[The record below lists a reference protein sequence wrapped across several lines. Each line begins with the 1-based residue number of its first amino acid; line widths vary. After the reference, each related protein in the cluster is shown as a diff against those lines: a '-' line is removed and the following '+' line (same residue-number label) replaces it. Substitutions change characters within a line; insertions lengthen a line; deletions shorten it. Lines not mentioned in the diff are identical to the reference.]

1 MAVKV
6 SGIIT
11 PSSGSYI
18 AQAENIAFTENGT
31 AVTLQLKLAAIIQQV
46 ADLAD
51 AAVTGTADDIIYEG
65 STTIKQKIADLET
78 NLGTTADRISY
89 TYTDGGN
96 EVTTNVKAV
105 LDDLREALDNI
116 DDLPAIEQRL
126 AQYASRAETA
136 SGAAQTSLETIR
148 SEEELNNF
156 FQGKNQAAS
165 LNQATI
171 GKINAL
177 EAIAQDLQATFSYD
191 AEFRLISR
199 EAYNQ
204 LELNGDVSSSTVYL
218 IYDDTTS
225 QASVTY
231 YSVLVTTETGN
242 TLQGT
247 PIGTGSYAAN
257 SEITIAAVPKTGYQ
271 FDHWLIDGSDVVSE
285 NPTQLTVN
293 AARSAIA
300 YFQPISSTP

>member
-18 AQAENIAFTENGT
+18 AQAENIAFAENGT

-89 TYTDGGN
+89 TYTSGGN

-105 LDDLREALDNI
+105 LDDLRAALDNI

-148 SEEELNNF
+148 SKTEELTEL
-156 FQGKNQAAS
+156 KNQAAS

-191 AEFRLISR
+191 ADFRLISR

-285 NPTQLTVN
+285 NPTKLIVS

>member
-11 PSSGSYI
+11 PSSGSYV
-18 AQAENIAFTENGT
+18 AQAENIAFTEGGA
-31 AVTLQLKLAAIIQQV
+31 AVTLQLKLATLIQQV
-46 ADLAD
+46 ATLAES
-51 AAVTGTADDIIYEG
+51 VGSGTAADIIYEG
-65 STTIKQKIADLET
+65 STTIKQKITSLES

-89 TYTDGGN
+89 TYTSGGN

-105 LDDLREALDNI
+105 LDDLRAALDNI
-116 DDLPAIEQRL
+116 EDLPAIEQRL

-148 SEEELNNF
+148 SKTEELTEL
-156 FQGKNQAAS
+156 KNQAAS

-199 EAYNQ
+199 DAYNQ
-204 LELNGDVSSSTVYL
+204 LELNGDVNSSTVYL

-242 TLQGT
+242 TLEGT

-285 NPTQLTVN
+285 NPTKLTVN

>member
-148 SEEELNNF
+148 SKTEELTEL
-156 FQGKNQAAS
+156 KNQAAS

>member
-18 AQAENIAFTENGT
+18 AQAENIAFTEGGT
-31 AVTLQLKLAAIIQQV
+31 AVTLQLKLAALIEQV
-46 ADLAD
+46 AALASS
-51 AAVTGTADDIIYEG
+51 AGTGTADDIIYEG
-65 STTIKQKIADLET
+65 STTLKQKITSLEN

-105 LDDLREALDNI
+105 LDSLKQTLAGVSDLEATEL
-116 DDLPAIEQRL
+116 RL
-126 AQYASRAETA
+126 SQYAARAEAA
-136 SGAAQTSLETIR
+136 SDVAQTSLETIR
-148 SEEELNNF
+148 TKTEELTEL
-156 FQGKNQAAS
+156 KNEAAS

-171 GKINAL
+171 TKINML
-177 EAIAQDLQATFSYD
+177 DVIAQDLQATFNYD
-191 AEFRLISR
+191 ADFRLISR

-204 LELNGDVSSSTVYL
+204 LELNGNVSSSTVYL
-218 IYDDTTS
+218 IYDNVAS

-231 YSVLVTTETGN
+231 YSVIVSTETGN

-257 SEITIAAVPKTGYQ
+257 SEITIAAVPKNGYQ
-271 FDHWLIDGSDVVSE
+271 FDHWLIDGSEVVTE
-285 NPTQLTVN
+285 NPTTLVVTGDRN
-293 AARSAIA
+293 AIA
-300 YFQPISSTP
+300 FFQPISSTP

>member
-18 AQAENIAFTENGT
+18 AQAENIAFTEGGT
-31 AVTLQLKLAAIIQQV
+31 AVTLQLKLAALIEQV
-46 ADLAD
+46 AALASS
-51 AAVTGTADDIIYEG
+51 AGTGTADDIIYEG
-65 STTIKQKIADLET
+65 STTLKQKITSLEN

-105 LDDLREALDNI
+105 LDSLKQTLAGISDLEATEL
-116 DDLPAIEQRL
+116 RL
-126 AQYASRAETA
+126 SQYAARAEAA
-136 SGAAQTSLETIR
+136 SDAAQTSLETIR
-148 SEEELNNF
+148 TKTEELTEL
-156 FQGKNQAAS
+156 KNETAS

-171 GKINAL
+171 TKINML
-177 EAIAQDLQATFSYD
+177 DVIAQDLQATFNYD
-191 AEFRLISR
+191 ADFRLISR

-204 LELNGDVSSSTVYL
+204 LELNGNVSSSTVYL
-218 IYDDTTS
+218 IYDNIAS

-231 YSVLVTTETGN
+231 YSVIVSTETGN

-257 SEITIAAVPKTGYQ
+257 SEITIAAVPKNGYQ
-271 FDHWLIDGSDVVSE
+271 FDHWLIDGSEVVTE
-285 NPTQLTVN
+285 NPTTLVVTGDRN
-293 AARSAIA
+293 AIA
-300 YFQPISSTP
+300 FFQPISSTP

>member
-11 PSSGSYI
+11 PSSGSYV
-18 AQAENIAFTENGT
+18 AQAENIAFTEGGA
-31 AVTLQLKLAAIIQQV
+31 AVTLQLKLATLIQQV
-46 ADLAD
+46 ATLAQS
-51 AAVTGTADDIIYEG
+51 VGSGTAADIIYEG
-65 STTIKQKIADLET
+65 STTIKQKITSLES

-89 TYTDGGN
+89 TYTSGGN

-105 LDDLREALDNI
+105 LDDLRAALDNI
-116 DDLPAIEQRL
+116 EDLPAIEQRL

-148 SEEELNNF
+148 SKTEELTEL
-156 FQGKNQAAS
+156 KNQAAS

-199 EAYNQ
+199 DAYNQ

-242 TLQGT
+242 TLEGT

>member
-18 AQAENIAFTENGT
+18 AQAENIAFTEGGT
-31 AVTLQLKLAAIIQQV
+31 AVTLQLKLAALIEQV
-46 ADLAD
+46 AALASS
-51 AAVTGTADDIIYEG
+51 AGTGTADDIIYEG
-65 STTIKQKIADLET
+65 STTLKQKITSLEN

-105 LDDLREALDNI
+105 LDSLKQSLASI
-116 DDLPAIEQRL
+116 SDLPAIELRL
-126 AQYASRAETA
+126 NQYATRAENA
-136 SGAAQTSLETIR
+136 STAAQSSLETIR
-148 SEEELNNF
+148 SKTEELTEL
-156 FQGKNQAAS
+156 KNQAAS
-165 LNQATI
+165 LNNATI

-204 LELNGDVSSSTVYL
+204 LELNGDVNSATVYL

-257 SEITIAAVPKTGYQ
+257 SEVTIAAVPKSGYQ

-293 AARSAIA
+293 AARNAIA

>member
-18 AQAENIAFTENGT
+18 AQAENIAFTEGGT
-31 AVTLQLKLAAIIQQV
+31 AVTLQLKLAALIEQV
-46 ADLAD
+46 AALASS
-51 AAVTGTADDIIYEG
+51 AGTGTADDIIYEG
-65 STTIKQKIADLET
+65 STTLKQKITSLEN

-105 LDDLREALDNI
+105 LDSLKQTLAGISDLEATEL
-116 DDLPAIEQRL
+116 RL
-126 AQYASRAETA
+126 SQYAARAEAA
-136 SGAAQTSLETIR
+136 SDAAQTSLETIR
-148 SEEELNNF
+148 TKTEELTEL
-156 FQGKNQAAS
+156 KNEAAS

-171 GKINAL
+171 TKINML
-177 EAIAQDLQATFSYD
+177 DVIAQDLQATFNYD
-191 AEFRLISR
+191 ADFRLISR

-204 LELNGDVSSSTVYL
+204 LELNGNVSSSTVYL
-218 IYDDTTS
+218 IYDNVAS

-231 YSVLVTTETGN
+231 YSVIVSTETGN

-257 SEITIAAVPKTGYQ
+257 SEITIAAVPKNGYQ
-271 FDHWLIDGSDVVSE
+271 FDHWLIDGSEVVTE
-285 NPTQLTVN
+285 NPTTLVVTGDRN
-293 AARSAIA
+293 AIA
-300 YFQPISSTP
+300 FFQPISSTP

>member
-18 AQAENIAFTENGT
+18 AQAENIAFTEGGT
-31 AVTLQLKLAAIIQQV
+31 AVTLQLKLAALIEQV
-46 ADLAD
+46 AALASS
-51 AAVTGTADDIIYEG
+51 AGTGTADDIIYEG
-65 STTIKQKIADLET
+65 STTLKQKITSLEN

-105 LDDLREALDNI
+105 LDSLKQTLAGISDLEAAEL
-116 DDLPAIEQRL
+116 RL
-126 AQYASRAETA
+126 SQYAARAEAA
-136 SGAAQTSLETIR
+136 SDAAQTSLETIR
-148 SEEELNNF
+148 TKTEELTEL
-156 FQGKNQAAS
+156 KNEAAS

-171 GKINAL
+171 TKINML
-177 EAIAQDLQATFSYD
+177 DVIAQDLQATFNYD
-191 AEFRLISR
+191 ADFRLISR

-204 LELNGDVSSSTVYL
+204 LELNGNVSSSTVYL
-218 IYDDTTS
+218 IYDNVAS

-231 YSVLVTTETGN
+231 YSVIVSTETGN

-257 SEITIAAVPKTGYQ
+257 SEITIAAVPKNGYQ
-271 FDHWLIDGSDVVSE
+271 FDHWLIDGSEVVTE
-285 NPTQLTVN
+285 NPTTLVVTGDRN
-293 AARSAIA
+293 AIA
-300 YFQPISSTP
+300 FFQPISSTP

>member
-1 MAVKV
+1 
-6 SGIIT
+6 
-11 PSSGSYI
+11 
-18 AQAENIAFTENGT
+18 
-31 AVTLQLKLAAIIQQV
+31 
-46 ADLAD
+46 
-51 AAVTGTADDIIYEG
+51 
-65 STTIKQKIADLET
+65 
-78 NLGTTADRISY
+78 
-89 TYTDGGN
+89 
-96 EVTTNVKAV
+96 
-105 LDDLREALDNI
+105 
-116 DDLPAIEQRL
+116 LPAIEQRL

-148 SEEELNNF
+148 SKTEELTEL
-156 FQGKNQAAS
+156 KNQAAS

-199 EAYNQ
+199 DAYNQ
-204 LELNGDVSSSTVYL
+204 LELNGDVNSSTVYL

-242 TLQGT
+242 TLEGT

-285 NPTQLTVN
+285 NPTKLTVN